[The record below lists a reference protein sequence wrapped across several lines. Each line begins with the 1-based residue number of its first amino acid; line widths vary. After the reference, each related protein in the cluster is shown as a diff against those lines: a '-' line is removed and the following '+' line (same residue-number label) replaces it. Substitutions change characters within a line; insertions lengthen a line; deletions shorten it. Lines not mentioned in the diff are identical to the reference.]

1 MLNQINLPN
10 KLTLLRIFIVPL
22 LIVFLI
28 TPSTLSSFMA
38 ALIFLL
44 ASFTDWL
51 DGHLARSTN
60 QITTLGKILDPIAD
74 KLLVCSTLI
83 PLVALGRVPSWIAVV
98 IIGRELAIT
107 GLRSIVSLQGI
118 VVPAGTLGKLKMGF
132 EIVGIFF
139 LILNLDAWIF
149 HFRTVGLIFLV
160 LGMVFGVISGI
171 DYFVKIFQKIDL
183 FENNSQT
190 SSRPKPTPGAK
201 Y

>member
-10 KLTLLRIFIVPL
+10 RLTLLRIFFVPL

-28 TPSTLSSFMA
+28 TPSTLSSLMA
-38 ALIFLL
+38 AFIFLL

-60 QITTLGKILDPIAD
+60 QITTLGKILDPVAD
-74 KLLVCSTLI
+74 KLLICSALI
-83 PLVALGRVPSWIAVV
+83 PLVALGRVPPWIAVV

-107 GLRSIVSLQGI
+107 GLRSIGSLQGI

-132 EIVGIFF
+132 ETVGIFF
-139 LILNLDAWIF
+139 LILNLDAWVF

-160 LGMVFGVISGI
+160 LGMVFGVISGV

-190 SSRPKPTPGAK
+190 SSRPKPTSGAK

>member
-10 KLTLLRIFIVPL
+10 RLTLLRIFIVPL

-28 TPSTLSSFMA
+28 TPSTLSSLMA

-74 KLLVCSTLI
+74 KLLVCSALI

-107 GLRSIVSLQGI
+107 GLRSIGSLQGI
-118 VVPAGTLGKLKMGF
+118 VVPAGTMGKLKMGF

-139 LILNLDAWIF
+139 LILNLDAWVF

-160 LGMVFGVISGI
+160 LGMVFGVISGV
-171 DYFVKIFQKIDL
+171 DYFIRIFQRIDL
-183 FENNSQT
+183 FENNPQP
-190 SSRPKPTPGAK
+190 SSRPKPTSGAK